1 MLTRARVHIIIIAL
15 TAALALPQAMQAQQP
30 QAKPQWEHAEGIPAS
45 AGAEIG
51 RQPDGAVVRVLDMN
65 IYIELEQ
72 PQMVKL
78 FTILG
83 QPVSQMQLPAGTS
96 RFRVPTRGIYI
107 LKIGS
112 STRRITI

>member
-1 MLTRARVHIIIIAL
+1 MSFKGIAYLALFLCCAAVPL
-15 TAALALPQAMQAQQP
+15 TAPSQQRDSQP
-30 QAKPQWEHAEGIPAS
+30 KWEHVESAPAEDTGTDRTLDVAN
-45 AGAEIG
+45 
-51 RQPDGAVVRVLDMN
+51 VRVQDMHIYVDLDRPA
-65 IYIELEQ
+65 Q
-72 PQMVKL
+72 VKL

-96 RFRVPTRGIYI
+96 RFRVAARGIYI

>member
-1 MLTRARVHIIIIAL
+1 MISRARVHIIIIA
-15 TAALALPQAMQAQQP
+15 AAIALAVVGVQAQQP
-30 QAKPQWEHAEGIPAS
+30 APQSKWEQVDGYVQDAQR
-45 AGAEIG
+45 GA
-51 RQPDGAVVRVLDMN
+51 DGANVTVRDMH
-65 IYIELEQ
+65 IYVDLEQ
-72 PQMVKL
+72 PASVKL

-83 QPVSQMQLPAGTS
+83 QPVSTIQLPAGTS